1 MVEAIP
7 ASNDVNLPGLAT
19 TETLTRHVNLNYFSE
34 AVSWEG
40 EERLA
45 DADSWRITGNPQV
58 IVLGRISIDKRAS
71 SERPIGNEKPTV
83 RTVPQHSLAWPR
95 RSSGSQVSV
104 EAKLAVAVNPVP

>member
-1 MVEAIP
+1 MIEAIP

-45 DADSWRITGNPQV
+45 DADSWRITGKPEVMPPGWQ
-58 IVLGRISIDKRAS
+58 IAPDKRCPYRTS
-71 SERPIGNEKPTV
+71 GFRCPISYP
-83 RTVPQHSLAWPR
+83 
-95 RSSGSQVSV
+95 
-104 EAKLAVAVNPVP
+104 

>member
-1 MVEAIP
+1 MDITPSDLFSIEAIP

-40 EERLA
+40 EARLA

-58 IVLGRISIDKRAS
+58 IGSSVGLVSINAQGWS
-71 SERPIGNEKPTV
+71 NTSGSGHGSERPRNGV
-83 RTVPQHSLAWPR
+83 R
-95 RSSGSQVSV
+95 
-104 EAKLAVAVNPVP
+104 ENKD

>member
-1 MVEAIP
+1 VIEAIP

-45 DADSWRITGNPQV
+45 DADSWRITDNSDV
-58 IVLGRISIDKRAS
+58 TRLG
-71 SERPIGNEKPTV
+71 
-83 RTVPQHSLAWPR
+83 
-95 RSSGSQVSV
+95 SSGW
-104 EAKLAVAVNPVP
+104 APLLAPSPLRTGLEGFPFIRLEHPKTPP